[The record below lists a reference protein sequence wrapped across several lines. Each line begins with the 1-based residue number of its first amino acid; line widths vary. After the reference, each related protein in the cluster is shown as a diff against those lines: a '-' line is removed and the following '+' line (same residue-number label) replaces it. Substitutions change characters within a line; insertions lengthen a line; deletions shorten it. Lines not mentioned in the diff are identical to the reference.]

1 MRIGF
6 GRIVRRTSGVRMGI
20 VSAIAGTFGFGI
32 GVSIGLV
39 MGYYFFI
46 YFQPTHVEVC
56 ILQILVMYVGGQLLT
71 LDTVNKYVS
80 VI

>member
-1 MRIGF
+1 MRIGGL

-56 ILQILVMYVGGQLLT
+56 LYSSDFGYVQCFKNRFLNQTGLG
-71 LDTVNKYVS
+71 
-80 VI
+80 

>member
-6 GRIVRRTSGVRMGI
+6 GGILGRKSAVRMGI
-20 VSAIAGTFGFGI
+20 VSTIAGTFGFGI

-46 YFQPTHVEVC
+46 YFQPS
-56 ILQILVMYVGGQLLT
+56 
-71 LDTVNKYVS
+71 TVQVS
-80 VI
+80 